1 MNNYILENQ
10 TDEAL
15 KVLVRNLLRFP
26 IEITT
31 HFRDDYIIELM
42 KKGIEHFRFDFDAR
56 DNQTEPSNQNKKV
69 ISAINKYN
77 LSNFW
82 NIEVYSRK
90 GTIEVV
96 LWYDMF
102 DAKRLRVYNGNSLGT
117 VDICLGILKIVNHI
131 DGEKYLSE
139 NVNKQDLYCSSA
151 RVEDLISQGFMFDA
165 L

>member
-1 MNNYILENQ
+1 
-10 TDEAL
+10 
-15 KVLVRNLLRFP
+15 
-26 IEITT
+26 
-31 HFRDDYIIELM
+31 
-42 KKGIEHFRFDFDAR
+42 
-56 DNQTEPSNQNKKV
+56 
-69 ISAINKYN
+69 
-77 LSNFW
+77 
-82 NIEVYSRK
+82 
-90 GTIEVV
+90 
-96 LWYDMF
+96 MF